1 MIFGDIES
9 LMNLVS
15 SNFLCL
21 WKTQKKRCWACGY
34 TDVIRWGK
42 QNGKQRFKCKR
53 CGIFLTDNRPEQRV
67 QNRFVWFRKWVLERQ
82 TYQTLSRDSGL
93 CRDTLQR
100 TFYQLLEKAP
110 RIKIIKR
117 DHVHL
122 RIDATYF
129 AKFCLV
135 CYQDDF
141 DGYTQLLRFT
151 DGEHYEEIKEDLS
164 NLLKLGIQ
172 IESITTDGHKSI
184 LKAIR
189 KSVPDAIAQRCL
201 VHIQRMCLL
210 WLTQYPKHV
219 AGQELRKL
227 VLQILQIRTENDRI
241 YWRREFLKWH
251 ESHKD
256 YLNERT
262 YNVGSGRYWYT
273 HKLLRRSYI
282 TIKRALPNM
291 FHYLSNPNIPKT
303 TNGIEGYF
311 SHLKNH
317 LDIHRGLTVKHRINF
332 IKWYIYFTN
341 EKWVFLAIWHSS
353 NIKKAAKRT
362 ALVLL

>member
-1 MIFGDIES
+1 
-9 LMNLVS
+9 
-15 SNFLCL
+15 
-21 WKTQKKRCWACGY
+21 
-34 TDVIRWGK
+34 
-42 QNGKQRFKCKR
+42 
-53 CGIFLTDNRPEQRV
+53 
-67 QNRFVWFRKWVLERQ
+67 
-82 TYQTLSRDSGL
+82 L

-100 TFYQLLEKAP
+100 TFYQLLEQAP

-117 DHVHL
+117 EGVHF

-129 AKFCLV
+129 AKFCVV
-135 CYQDDF
+135 CYQDDY

-151 DGEHYEEIKEDLS
+151 DGEHYEEIREDLA

-172 IESITTDGHKSI
+172 T
-184 LKAIR
+184 R
-189 KSVPDAIAQRCL
+189 
-201 VHIQRMCLL
+201 
-210 WLTQYPKHV
+210 YPRHP
-219 AGQELRKL
+219 AGQQLRKL
-227 VLQILQIRTENDRI
+227 VLQILKIKTENDRI
-241 YWRREFLKWH
+241 YWTREFLSWY

-262 YNVGSGRYWYT
+262 YNAETGRYWYT

-291 FHYLSNPNIPKT
+291 FHYLSNPAIPKT

-317 LDIHRGLTVKHRINF
+317 LDIHRGLTVEHRINF

-341 EKWVFLAIWHSS
+341 EK
-353 NIKKAAKRT
+353 
-362 ALVLL
+362 